1 MTNKTQLQENN
12 ADLDNCIARVNAA
25 RDLASNLPDAGTSV
39 EVLLQSKTVTPTKSI
54 QEVTADADYTAL
66 EKVTVESI
74 PSEYIIPSGTKT
86 ITENGE
92 YDVTEKEKVV
102 VDVESENGST
112 TYKTCTI
119 KIVNG
124 SPEVSYARVVDGI
137 ATCVKNQEIQPHFY
151 VGKKIYDN
159 EEFLLENV
167 LCSSGFELNIEETF
181 PQTAI
186 GVSGGIE
193 VVDAALGQPFFK
205 APSEDG
211 SVGIIEIFN
220 EELPWG

>member
-1 MTNKTQLQENN
+1 MTNKNQLQENN
-12 ADLDNCIARVNAA
+12 AELDSCIDRVNAA
-25 RDLASNLPDAGTSV
+25 RDVASNLPDAGTSV
-39 EVLLQSKTVTPTKSI
+39 EVLLQSKTVTPTKYI
-54 QEVTADADYTAL
+54 QEVTADPGYTAL

-92 YDVTEKEKVV
+92 YDVTEKAKVV
-102 VDVESENGST
+102 VDVKQGDGSA
-112 TYKTCTI
+112 TYKTCTV

-124 SPEVSYARVVDGI
+124 SPEINKVELQNGI
-137 ATCVKNQEIQPHFY
+137 ITCVKDQAVQANFYNDKEIH
-151 VGKKIYDN
+151 GN

-167 LCSSGFELNIEETF
+167 LCGSGFELHIEITF
-181 PQTAI
+181 PQTAFS
-186 GVSGGIE
+186 VSGGIE
-193 VVDAALGQPFFK
+193 HMDNESGQPFFK

-211 SVGIIEIFN
+211 AVGIIEIFN